1 MPSYPGGRPNGRF
14 EVFAWLFMRVSGI
27 VLLVMALF
35 HLLLMHYGITV
46 KELSFDIVAER
57 WNGPFW
63 RLYDLVLLLLAM
75 IHGVN
80 GVRIVIDDYVQ
91 SKGWRL
97 FTKTVLIATFTVL
110 MIMGVWVVVTFDAAR
125 FAS

>member
-1 MPSYPGGRPNGRF
+1 MPSYTGGRPNGRF

-27 VLLVMALF
+27 VLLVMALY

-57 WNGPFW
+57 WTGPFW

-75 IHGVN
+75 IHGAN
-80 GVRIVIDDYVQ
+80 GARIVIDDYVQ
-91 SKGWRL
+91 SNGWRL
-97 FTKTVLIATFTVL
+97 FTKTVLIATFSVL